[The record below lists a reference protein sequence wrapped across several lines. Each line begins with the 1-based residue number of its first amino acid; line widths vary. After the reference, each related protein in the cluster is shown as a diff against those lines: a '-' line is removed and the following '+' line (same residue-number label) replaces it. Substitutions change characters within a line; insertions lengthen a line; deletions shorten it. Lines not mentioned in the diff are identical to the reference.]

1 MWLIKF
7 TKLISLLFIAQTR
20 TPCRSRW
27 VYNLTHKKINFLK
40 HIKPILNTI
49 TRWQDLPAQFCS
61 TSYRALL
68 VSARAPAAEATNDF
82 RQGLTFHFWFPCYSL
97 SFFGFGSWQ
106 VPKCY
111 CGPRAHRAPSFVVI
125 SKLLLPTST
134 RKIESF
140 SFRTHN
146 SLFSLLNSF
155 GIVGIQGS
163 VIFGC
168 GCEIKTKI
176 AAPTG
181 FFPSFFSFR
190 FSFNIFCVISFLYVC
205 TLWTSYT

>member
-1 MWLIKF
+1 MHGYCLPFCTILIGYRLPF
-7 TKLISLLFIAQTR
+7 TPTAKKTR
-20 TPCRSRW
+20 GPRIHHSFASQ
-27 VYNLTHKKINFLK
+27 NFPN
-40 HIKPILNTI
+40 PIW
-49 TRWQDLPAQFCS
+49 R
-61 TSYRALL
+61 
-68 VSARAPAAEATNDF
+68 ARASSRSNKHF

-97 SFFGFGSWQ
+97 SFFGFGSRQ
-106 VPKCY
+106 APKCY
-111 CGPRAHRAPSFVVI
+111 RGPRAHRAPSFVVI

>member
-1 MWLIKF
+1 M
-7 TKLISLLFIAQTR
+7 TSVRSENTASSLSPMLSHVLYPFHD
-20 TPCRSRW
+20 S
-27 VYNLTHKKINFLK
+27 VL
-40 HIKPILNTI
+40 
-49 TRWQDLPAQFCS
+49 S
-61 TSYRALL
+61 RALL
-68 VSARAPAAEATNDF
+68 VSARASSRSNKRFPT
-82 RQGLTFHFWFPCYSL
+82 GLNFPFLISVL
-97 SFFGFGSWQ
+97 FSFLFGFGSRQ
-106 VPKCY
+106 APKCY
-111 CGPRAHRAPSFVVI
+111 RGPRAHRAPSFVVI

-181 FFPSFFSFR
+181 FFLPFFHFVFHS
-190 FSFNIFCVISFLYVC
+190 IFFVLYHFCMCVHCGQVIHKILQTTFIKDKNYNL
-205 TLWTSYT
+205 

>member
-1 MWLIKF
+1 MEICGIHHEPCSVAG
-7 TKLISLLFIAQTR
+7 TKVHTRWR
-20 TPCRSRW
+20 TP
-27 VYNLTHKKINFLK
+27 
-40 HIKPILNTI
+40 
-49 TRWQDLPAQFCS
+49 
-61 TSYRALL
+61 TSKRALL

-97 SFFGFGSWQ
+97 SFFGFGSRQ
-106 VPKCY
+106 APKCY
-111 CGPRAHRAPSFVVI
+111 RGPRAHRAPSFVVI